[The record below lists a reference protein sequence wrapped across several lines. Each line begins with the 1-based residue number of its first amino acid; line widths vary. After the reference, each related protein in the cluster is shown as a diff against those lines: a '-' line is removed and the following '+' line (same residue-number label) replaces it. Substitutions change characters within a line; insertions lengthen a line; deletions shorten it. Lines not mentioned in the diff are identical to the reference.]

1 MVDGW
6 SKIPILVWV
15 DQIVD
20 ELGLKTFI
28 KVIMNSLMKGQGL
41 SREDNALPS
50 SLIDSNVNLWWK
62 QWKSKE
68 LGTHSLARNI
78 LKG

>member
-6 SKIPILVWV
+6 TKIPILVWV

-20 ELGLKTFI
+20 ELGFKIFI

-41 SREDNALPS
+41 SREDDALPS
-50 SLIDSNVNLWWK
+50 FLIDSNVSLWRK
-62 QWKSKE
+62 QRKSNE
-68 LGTHSLARNI
+68 LGTHSMACNI